1 MIGIL
6 LLFIPFGDFIVLAGL
21 VLIGIDCAPIY
32 PSLIHETPENF
43 GSDKSQSIMGIQ
55 MATAYVGST
64 FMPPVFG
71 FLAAKITISLYP
83 VYLLAFVILMFIMAE
98 RMNKIHQNKGI
109 AVLVH
114 TGNNLI

>member
-1 MIGIL
+1 MALIIIG
-6 LLFIPFGDFIVLAGL
+6 FG
-21 VLIGIDCAPIY
+21 CAPIY
-32 PSLIHETPENF
+32 PSIIHSTPTNF
-43 GSDKSQSIMGIQ
+43 GSENSHSIMGIQ

-98 RMNKIHQNKGI
+98 RMNKIHKR
-109 AVLVH
+109 
-114 TGNNLI
+114 

>member
-1 MIGIL
+1 
-6 LLFIPFGDFIVLAGL
+6 
-21 VLIGIDCAPIY
+21 
-32 PSLIHETPENF
+32 
-43 GSDKSQSIMGIQ
+43 

-98 RMNKIHQNKGI
+98 RMNKIHKR
-109 AVLVH
+109 
-114 TGNNLI
+114 